1 MLRSFLFLPIKSLWF
16 ILFAK
21 IIIKPKQVWTQSIPN
36 KSKLNRIN
44 YNSVLTR
51 KFYYSK
57 LNMESVYRRWNFLS
71 LALTAA
77 EAAKVLKISTYTL
90 YELVKRGEI
99 PAHHIGR
106 QLRIDP
112 QVLEDYLHGTLKFTY
127 SANTNSPPSEV
138 VPHHTPEMG
147 IRFIGSH
154 DPIVELLFE
163 FVKHATIPIPSTISF
178 KGSMDGLIA
187 LYRREADISGAHLWD
202 DAAKDYNI
210 SFVKHVIPGESVC
223 VVNLVQREQ
232 GFIVAPGNPFNLHT
246 WEDIT
251 LEGIQFINRQK
262 GSGTRLRL
270 DAYLKSARIS
280 PGRILGYEQEETTH
294 SGVACL
300 VANGQ
305 ADVGL
310 GVKAAAQRLGLDF
323 IPLFQ
328 ERYDLV
334 CLGQTTK
341 TPAWQQLLETLRSPG
356 FIQAIHQQSGYDTS
370 LTGKILL
377 TT

>member
-1 MLRSFLFLPIKSLWF
+1 ME
-16 ILFAK
+16 
-21 IIIKPKQVWTQSIPN
+21 V
-36 KSKLNRIN
+36 N
-44 YNSVLTR
+44 Y
-51 KFYYSK
+51 
-57 LNMESVYRRWNFLS
+57 LS
-71 LALTAA
+71 LTLTAA
-77 EAAKVLKISTYTL
+77 EAAKILKISKYTL

-112 QVLEDYLHGTLKFTY
+112 TVLDRYLHGTL
-127 SANTNSPPSEV
+127 SINNNAPPSV
-138 VPHHTPEMG
+138 MPSSTPG
-147 IRFIGSH
+147 LAVIRFIGSH
-154 DPIVELLFE
+154 DPVVELLFE
-163 FVKHATIPIPSTISF
+163 FLKHTKIPFESSLSF

-187 LYRREADISGAHLWD
+187 LYRREADVSGVHLWD
-202 DAAKDYNI
+202 NVSKDYNI
-210 SFVKHVIPGESVC
+210 SYVRHVIPEESVC
-223 VVNLVQREQ
+223 IINLVQREQ
-232 GFIVAPGNPFNLHT
+232 GFIVAPSNPLHLHA

-251 LEGIQFINRQK
+251 KDGVRFINRQK

-270 DAYLKSARIS
+270 DAYLQAERIS
-280 PGRILGYEQEETTH
+280 PERIQGYTNEETTH

-305 ADVGL
+305 ADVGI

-334 CLGQTTK
+334 CLGQIAK
-341 TPAWQQLLETLRSPG
+341 TPAWQQLIGVLRSPG
-356 FIQAIHQQSGYDTS
+356 FIQAINQQNGYDTA

-377 TT
+377 NT

>member
-1 MLRSFLFLPIKSLWF
+1 MSL
-16 ILFAK
+16 
-21 IIIKPKQVWTQSIPN
+21 T
-36 KSKLNRIN
+36 
-44 YNSVLTR
+44 
-51 KFYYSK
+51 
-57 LNMESVYRRWNFLS
+57 
-71 LALTAA
+71 LTAA
-77 EAAKVLKISTYTL
+77 EAAKILKVSKYTL

-112 QVLEDYLHGTLKFTY
+112 MVLDNYLRGTLGI
-127 SANTNSPPSEV
+127 N
-138 VPHHTPEMG
+138 HTPLDVPDNFPVSPA

-154 DPIVELLFE
+154 DPVVELLFE
-163 FVKHATIPIPSTISF
+163 FLKHAPFPVESSLSF

-187 LYRREADISGAHLWD
+187 LYRGEADITGIHLWD
-202 DAAKDYNI
+202 DVSKDYNI

-223 VVNLVQREQ
+223 LINLVQREQ
-232 GFIVAPGNPFNLHT
+232 GFIVAPGNPFHLQA

-251 LEGIQFINRQK
+251 IEGLNFTNRQK

-270 DAYLKSARIS
+270 DAYLRAAKIS
-280 PGRILGYEQEETTH
+280 PGQILGYEHEETTH
-294 SGVACL
+294 SGVACR

-305 ADVGL
+305 ADVGV

-334 CLGQTTK
+334 CLGKTTK
-341 TPAWQQLLETLRSPG
+341 TPAWKQLVDVLKSPG
-356 FIQAIHQQSGYDTS
+356 FIQAINQLNGYDTS
-370 LTGKILL
+370 LTGKVLL
-377 TT
+377 K

>member
-1 MLRSFLFLPIKSLWF
+1 MSL
-16 ILFAK
+16 
-21 IIIKPKQVWTQSIPN
+21 T
-36 KSKLNRIN
+36 
-44 YNSVLTR
+44 
-51 KFYYSK
+51 
-57 LNMESVYRRWNFLS
+57 
-71 LALTAA
+71 LTAA
-77 EAAKVLKISTYTL
+77 EAAKILKISKYTL

-112 QVLEDYLHGTLKFTY
+112 TVLDLYLRGTLSLNNALPSPMP
-127 SANTNSPPSEV
+127 SA
-138 VPHHTPEMG
+138 TPVLPV

-154 DPIVELLFE
+154 DPVVELLFE
-163 FVKHATIPIPSTISF
+163 FLKHAAIPVESEISF

-187 LYRREADISGAHLWD
+187 LYRRDADISGAHLWD
-202 DAAKDYNI
+202 ESSKDYNI

-232 GFIVAPGNPFNLHT
+232 GFIVAPGNPLHLQT

-251 LEGIQFINRQK
+251 LEGLQFINRQK

-270 DAYLKSARIS
+270 DAYLKSAKIS
-280 PGRILGYEQEETTH
+280 PGQILGYEHEETTH
-294 SGVACL
+294 SGVACH
-300 VANGQ
+300 VASGQ

-310 GVKAAAQRLGLDF
+310 GVKAAAQRLGLGF
-323 IPLFQ
+323 IPLFN

-334 CLGQTTK
+334 CLGK
-341 TPAWQQLLETLRSPG
+341 TAKSPVWHQLLAVLRSPG
-356 FIQAIHQQSGYDTS
+356 FIQAIHQQNGYDTS

-377 TT
+377 ES

>member
-1 MLRSFLFLPIKSLWF
+1 MSL
-16 ILFAK
+16 
-21 IIIKPKQVWTQSIPN
+21 T
-36 KSKLNRIN
+36 
-44 YNSVLTR
+44 
-51 KFYYSK
+51 
-57 LNMESVYRRWNFLS
+57 
-71 LALTAA
+71 LTAA
-77 EAAKVLKISTYTL
+77 EAAKILKISKYTL

-112 QVLEDYLHGTLKFTY
+112 SVLDHYLHGTLHT
-127 SANTNSPPSEV
+127 STNNSPSVMPSSTSGL
-138 VPHHTPEMG
+138 PM

-154 DPIVELLFE
+154 DPVVELLFE
-163 FVKHATIPIPSTISF
+163 FLKHARIPIDSSISF

-187 LYRREADISGAHLWD
+187 LYRREADVSGVHLWD
-202 DAAKDYNI
+202 NASKDYNI
-210 SFVKHVIPGESVC
+210 PYVQHVIPEESVC
-223 VVNLVQREQ
+223 IINLVQREQ
-232 GFIVAPGNPFNLHT
+232 GFIVAPNNPLHLQS

-251 LEGIQFINRQK
+251 RDGVRFINRQK

-270 DAYLKSARIS
+270 DGYLQAERIS
-280 PGRILGYEQEETTH
+280 PERIQGYKNEETTH

-305 ADVGL
+305 ADVGV

-334 CLGQTTK
+334 CLGHTAK
-341 TPAWQQLLETLRSPG
+341 TPAWQQLVEVLRSPG
-356 FIQAIHQQSGYDTS
+356 FIQAINQQNGYDTS

-377 TT
+377 NT

>member
-1 MLRSFLFLPIKSLWF
+1 
-16 ILFAK
+16 
-21 IIIKPKQVWTQSIPN
+21 
-36 KSKLNRIN
+36 
-44 YNSVLTR
+44 
-51 KFYYSK
+51 
-57 LNMESVYRRWNFLS
+57 MEVDYLS
-71 LALTAA
+71 LTLTAA
-77 EAAKVLKISTYTL
+77 EAAKVLKISKYTL

-112 QVLEDYLHGTLKFTY
+112 TVLEHYLHGTLG
-127 SANTNSPPSEV
+127 TNNAPPAVIPSY
-138 VPHHTPEMG
+138 TPG
-147 IRFIGSH
+147 LPIIHFIGSH
-154 DPIVELLFE
+154 DPVVELLFE
-163 FVKHATIPIPSTISF
+163 FLKHARIPVESSISF

-187 LYRREADISGAHLWD
+187 LYRREADISGVHLWD
-202 DAAKDYNI
+202 NVSKDYNI
-210 SFVKHVIPGESVC
+210 SYVQHVIPEESVC
-223 VVNLVQREQ
+223 IVNLVQREQ
-232 GFIVAPGNPFNLHT
+232 GFIVAPGNPFHLRT

-251 LEGIQFINRQK
+251 KEGIRFINRQK

-270 DAYLKSARIS
+270 DAYLQAEKIS
-280 PGRILGYEQEETTH
+280 PDRVTGYRHEETTH

-305 ADVGL
+305 ADVGV

-341 TPAWQQLLETLRSPG
+341 TPAWQQLLDVLRSPG
-356 FIQAIHQQSGYDTS
+356 FIQAINQQNGYDTS
-370 LTGKILL
+370 LTGKVLL
-377 TT
+377 NT

>member
-1 MLRSFLFLPIKSLWF
+1 
-16 ILFAK
+16 
-21 IIIKPKQVWTQSIPN
+21 
-36 KSKLNRIN
+36 
-44 YNSVLTR
+44 
-51 KFYYSK
+51 
-57 LNMESVYRRWNFLS
+57 LS
-71 LALTAA
+71 LTLTAA
-77 EAAKVLKISTYTL
+77 EAAKILKVSKYTL

-112 QVLEDYLHGTLKFTY
+112 TVLDQYLRGTFGVSNPQPT
-127 SANTNSPPSEV
+127 ATAISPALPV
-138 VPHHTPEMG
+138 LPT

-154 DPIVELLFE
+154 DPVVELLFE
-163 FVKHATIPIPSTISF
+163 FLKHAPLPVESSLSF

-187 LYRREADISGAHLWD
+187 LYRQDADISGIHLWD
-202 DAAKDYNI
+202 DVTKDYNI

-223 VVNLVQREQ
+223 IVNLVQREQ
-232 GFIVAPGNPFNLHT
+232 GFIVAPGNPFNLQT
-246 WEDIT
+246 WDDIT
-251 LEGIQFINRQK
+251 IEGLNFINRQK

-270 DAYLKSARIS
+270 DAYLRSAKIS
-280 PGRILGYEQEETTH
+280 PGRILGYEHEEPTH
-294 SGVACL
+294 SGVACH

-305 ADVGL
+305 ADVGV

-334 CLGQTTK
+334 CLGKTTK
-341 TPAWQQLLETLRSPG
+341 TPFWQQLLNVLKSPG
-356 FIQAIHQQSGYDTS
+356 FIQAVHQQMGYDTS

-377 TT
+377 NT